1 MAGRRLVGQ
10 TRTVAA
16 AARAGYDAA
25 WERVRAAATALG
37 AHAWRFQSTIHPDRY
52 LEFLEFAA
60 ERDPRRDAT
69 VAAPLL
75 ALDRDLGPAGAEEWV
90 ELK

>member
-1 MAGRRLVGQ
+1 MARQLVSQ
-10 TRTVAA
+10 TRSVPVS
-16 AARAGYDAA
+16 ARPVYDAA
-25 WERVRAAATALG
+25 WERLRAAATALG

-60 ERDPRRDAT
+60 DRDPRADAT